1 MVYFLIP
8 ISFLAIVPTLNETN
22 NLFRSLIIPLLILI
36 ILVKTKL
43 KYTGLKIY
51 YFLGFFHLSWYIIGW
66 YLVKNQSGADFL
78 LGAYGRS
85 FGFITLATM
94 YLAFILSATN
104 SINKINSLFTSFK
117 ILTILTLFYGVIQVL
132 HLDPLKWSVPVG
144 TILLTVGNINFSS
157 VLLAIVSI
165 FLLSQL
171 IHSVGNK
178 IYYIFGYLIA
188 VILTIQTNSYQ
199 GISIATLCAI
209 LLLIQNN
216 KNKKLIIKVMV
227 ILQLT
232 LILPL
237 TLYLAKDTKRRDWIA
252 SILENQ
258 LQVSARINHWN
269 TGVNIWLDNFW
280 VGVGIDN
287 MMSYSASYISEE
299 GIKNLGGFTI
309 IDRSHNVIIDQFA
322 QGGLFS
328 GLIWIWFCSSIFYT
342 IIRIRK
348 SKNSRVPLWKVNFL
362 ELVWLA
368 YFLQS
373 LISTDQ
379 ILLQLIGMIA
389 AGTLAGIWREIK
401 VDGLNN
407 DKF

>member
-43 KYTGLKIY
+43 KYTGLKLY
-51 YFLGFFHLSWYIIGW
+51 YYLGFFHLSWYIIGW

-178 IYYIFGYLIA
+178 IYYIFG
-188 VILTIQTNSYQ
+188 
-199 GISIATLCAI
+199 
-209 LLLIQNN
+209 
-216 KNKKLIIKVMV
+216 
-227 ILQLT
+227 
-232 LILPL
+232 
-237 TLYLAKDTKRRDWIA
+237 
-252 SILENQ
+252 
-258 LQVSARINHWN
+258 
-269 TGVNIWLDNFW
+269 
-280 VGVGIDN
+280 
-287 MMSYSASYISEE
+287 
-299 GIKNLGGFTI
+299 
-309 IDRSHNVIIDQFA
+309 
-322 QGGLFS
+322 
-328 GLIWIWFCSSIFYT
+328 
-342 IIRIRK
+342 
-348 SKNSRVPLWKVNFL
+348 
-362 ELVWLA
+362 
-368 YFLQS
+368 
-373 LISTDQ
+373 
-379 ILLQLIGMIA
+379 
-389 AGTLAGIWREIK
+389 
-401 VDGLNN
+401 
-407 DKF
+407 